1 MLSTRIACAVL
12 FSIENDFYVFFQVVY
27 VTALLPYAL
36 LIVFFIRGLTL
47 PGAADGVRFFVTP
60 NFERLLDSQVG

>member
-1 MLSTRIACAVL
+1 MRCTF
-12 FSIENDFYVFFQVVY
+12 FSIKTILVFVFQVVY